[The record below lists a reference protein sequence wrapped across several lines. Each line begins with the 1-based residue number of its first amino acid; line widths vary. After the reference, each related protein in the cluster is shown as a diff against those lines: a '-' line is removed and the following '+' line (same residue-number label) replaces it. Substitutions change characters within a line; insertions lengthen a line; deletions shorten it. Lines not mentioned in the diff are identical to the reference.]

1 LVAKQ
6 AAQLD
11 VLSGGRFRLGVG
23 IGWNHVEFESM
34 GFDFRTRAR
43 RMEEQVA
50 LLRACW
56 TNPLVTF
63 AGDFHSVENVG
74 LNPMPIQQPIPIW
87 FGGGTAEPVMQR
99 IARLADGWMMHA
111 YPVEEG
117 KSIIERLHSYLQ
129 DAGRDPQTFGLD
141 VRVSLSRLPQDEWL
155 PYMRGWRDLGA
166 TWFSFNSMDAG
177 LQSPA
182 DHIKAIENFKGVADH
197 L

>member
-1 LVAKQ
+1 
-6 AAQLD
+6 

-43 RMEEQVA
+43 RIEEQVA
-50 LLRACW
+50 LLRAYW

-63 AGDFHSVENVG
+63 NGDFHTVENAG

-87 FGGGTAEPVMQR
+87 FGGGTNESVMRR

-117 KSIIERLHSYLQ
+117 KSIIEHLHGYLQ
-129 DAGRDPQTFGLD
+129 DAGRDPKSFGLD

-166 TWFSFNSMDAG
+166 TWISFNSMDAG
-177 LQSPA
+177 LTSPK
-182 DHIKAIENFKGVADH
+182 DHIAAIQNFKKIADT